1 MTTGT
6 QGHNYN
12 RDAGAQAGYIND
24 DRDTGIVRIEITDRD
39 TNDDRDTGNI
49 NDDRDTQ
56 REITNWDTGTQMT
69 TGTQGI

>member
-12 RDAGAQAGYIND
+12 GDAGAQEGYIND

-39 TNDDRDTGNI
+39 PGHK
-49 NDDRDTQ
+49 
-56 REITNWDTGTQMT
+56 
-69 TGTQGI
+69 